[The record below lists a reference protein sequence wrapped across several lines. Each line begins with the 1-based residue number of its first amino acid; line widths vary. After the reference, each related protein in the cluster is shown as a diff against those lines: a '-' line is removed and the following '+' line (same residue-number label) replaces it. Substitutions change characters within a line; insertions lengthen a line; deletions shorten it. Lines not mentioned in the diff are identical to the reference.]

1 MKRSFIILLHTGYW
15 LLYLFL
21 IFGFLLFVPNGYRH
35 GPISALMR
43 VLFASPLTI
52 NFILFEVIGF
62 YIFYSVL
69 FPRFLYRK
77 KFFSL
82 FISAFAI
89 CIISAYAGILL
100 SSLVFNTKSLSL
112 GWQDQAGIVVFLS
125 ILVGIHGTIALVIR
139 GFITWYSDIKLKE
152 ELNQKNYE
160 TELALVKSQINPH
173 FLFNTINNIDVLILK
188 DGEKAS
194 AFLKKLSDIMRFML
208 YETKAEK
215 IPLQKE
221 LDYIE
226 NYIELQKIRTSN
238 PDFISYTVTGNT
250 LHLLIGPMLFI
261 PFIENAFKYAE
272 SNKVANAVKIGFVIT
287 EKQLLFTCENSYSEN
302 PAEQTYGGLG
312 NELIRKRL
320 ELMYPANHTLEI
332 INKDKNYRVNL
343 RLYFHAD

>member
-35 GPISALMR
+35 GPLSVLFR
-43 VLFASPLTI
+43 VFFASPITI

-69 FPRFLYRK
+69 FPRFLYQK
-77 KFFSL
+77 KFLSL
-82 FISAFAI
+82 FISACTI
-89 CIISAYAGILL
+89 CITSAYAGILL
-100 SSLVFNTKSLSL
+100 SSLVFKTKSLSL
-112 GWQDQAGIVVFLS
+112 GWQDKVGIIVFLS
-125 ILVGIHGTIALVIR
+125 ILIGIHGTIGLIIR

-173 FLFNTINNIDVLILK
+173 FLFNTINNIDILILK

-194 AFLKKLSDIMRFML
+194 TFLKKLSDIMRFML

-238 PDFISYTVTGNT
+238 TDFINYTVTGNT
-250 LHLLIGPMLFI
+250 SHLLIGPMLFI

-272 SNKVANAVKIGFVIT
+272 SNKVANSVKIGFVIT
-287 EKQLLFTCENSYSEN
+287 EKQLTFTCENSYGEN
-302 PAEQTYGGLG
+302 PAGQTHGGLG

-320 ELMYPANHTLEI
+320 ELMYPANHILEI
-332 INKDKNYRVNL
+332 TNKDKTYRVNL